1 MKKNSVS
8 MATAIVGNNI
18 VNKSQETIENKTLS
32 GIEEGSLEH
41 SLEHSIQP
49 KVQISSITKSYPP
62 MVYSSSSSDEED
74 EDSSELLDDINEVEN
89 IWRRAKIAFDLSP
102 DDKDVLNPFIQELT
116 KYNVYFDDAYRLD
129 KLYFN
134 CEGSYWRAA
143 YKNPHLWDIVM
154 DDSIVTQC
162 GLATFS
168 VDYYDED
175 YTSQCDCSQTDTYGV
190 EDEET
195 PDEASTE
202 PPVKKSSSISYY
214 IKASP
219 ISSEDEDEEEDATDS
234 DGLTKITDMNA
245 VETIYSRAK
254 IAFDTTPFDKDVLTP
269 FIQELDKYS
278 ICFDDANR
286 LDSLHFNCNGGYW
299 REAYNNP
306 HPGDCVLDGEVVTK
320 IGLLTFDIYDEANF
334 YYKSEEYD
342 TDDYLD

>member
-1 MKKNSVS
+1 

-18 VNKSQETIENKTLS
+18 VNKSQETSENKTLS
-32 GIEEGSLEH
+32 AIEEA
-41 SLEHSIQP
+41 SIQP
-49 KVQISSITKSYPP
+49 KVQISSAIKSYPP
-62 MVYSSSSSDEED
+62 MVYSSSEEED
-74 EDSSELLDDINEVEN
+74 EDTSELLDDINEVEN

-102 DDKDVLNPFIQELT
+102 DDKEVMTPFIQELN
-116 KYNVYFDDAYRLD
+116 KYNLNFDDAYRLD

-175 YTSQCDCSQTDTYGV
+175 YTSQCDCSQTEV
-190 EDEET
+190 EDEEIL
-195 PDEASTE
+195 DEALTE

-219 ISSEDEDEEEDATDS
+219 ISSEDEEETDS
-234 DGLTKITDMNA
+234 NSLTKITDMNA

-278 ICFDDANR
+278 ICFADANW

-299 REAYNNP
+299 RESYNNP
-306 HPGDCVLDGEVVTK
+306 HPGDSVLDGEVVTK
-320 IGLLTFDIYDEANF
+320 IGLLTFDIYCEPNF
-334 YYKSEEYD
+334 YCESEEYD
-342 TDDYLD
+342 TDDYID